1 MSPGRSVRRSVT
13 LLAAGGLVT
22 ALGACSIK
30 DDEPDLIA
38 GKQLFVQRCGSCHQL
53 NRAETRGQVGPN
65 LDAAFRR
72 ALGDGFGRSA
82 VAGMVERQI
91 AHPTVVPASSPIYM
105 PPDLVRGEAA
115 GDVAAYVAQ
124 VVALPGRDGGLLA
137 TAVRRPGGGP
147 PAVARNGTLN
157 IPADSSGQLAFKTA
171 RASAPAGRI
180 TLVMPNPAPIQH
192 NIAVEGQ
199 GVEEMGP
206 VVQQNGTSRVSVT
219 LRAGQYTYYC
229 SVPGHREGGML
240 GRLTVR

>member
-1 MSPGRSVRRSVT
+1 VRRR
-13 LLAAGGLVT
+13 
-22 ALGACSIK
+22 
-30 DDEPDLIA
+30 A
-38 GKQLFVQRCGSCHQL
+38 GKRGRTSP
-53 NRAETRGQVGPN
+53 RTRSG
-65 LDAAFRR
+65 
-72 ALGDGFGRSA
+72 
-82 VAGMVERQI
+82 
-91 AHPTVVPASSPIYM
+91 
-105 PPDLVRGEAA
+105 

-157 IPADSSGQLAFKTA
+157 IAADPSGQLAFVTA
-171 RASAPAGRI
+171 RASAQTGRI
-180 TLVMPNPAPIQH
+180 ALVMPNPAPIQH

-199 GVEEMGP
+199 GVDEIGP

-219 LRAGQYTYYC
+219 LEAGQYTYYC